1 MSWAFYGDEGID
13 YICFKEN
20 TMEQLNDKWL
30 RLLGIPLSVAMLL
43 LAEMPFFFPGR
54 WDLLWKYMLISII
67 CTGLIWEASRYI
79 LIRIRRLYPGL
90 EHTTA
95 RVAWMLTGFAVVAG
109 IGQFIMQVL
118 IHEFDIAPAPV
129 LTFRVWLIN
138 FSISMFF
145 IVLIGGIY
153 EAIYFF
159 GHYKLALQ
167 RTELLKKEQARQH
180 LEALKN
186 RVNPHFLFNC
196 LTTLSAL
203 IGEDARRAERFVDEL
218 SKVYRYLLR
227 ANRQLQVPLADELA
241 FSESYTYLLI
251 TRLGAAF
258 DVHTKVDAQ
267 YLEQKLP
274 PLILQNL
281 LDYLIRTQTIS
292 PEKPLLVDISAN
304 ENALVLTAPYQPKTV
319 WVDSGNLDWAAIASA
334 YEQQSGRQAVQAVV
348 DNRLHFRLPFMQEI
362 EAAA

>member
-1 MSWAFYGDEGID
+1 MSDQGIT

-30 RLLGIPLSVAMLL
+30 RMLGIPLSVVLL
-43 LAEMPFFFPGR
+43 LFAEMPFFFPGR

-67 CTGLIWEASRYI
+67 CTGLIWEASRFV
-79 LIRIRRLYPGL
+79 LIRIRKRYPGL
-90 EHTTA
+90 DRTSA
-95 RVAWMLTGFAVVAG
+95 RVAWMLTGFAMVAG
-109 IGQFIMQVL
+109 IGQFVMQVV
-118 IHEFDIAPAPV
+118 IDVCKIAPAPI

-138 FSISMFF
+138 FSISLFF
-145 IVLIGGIY
+145 IVLIGSIY

-159 GHYKLALQ
+159 GHYKLAMQ
-167 RTELLKKEQARQH
+167 RTELLKKEQAQKR

-227 ANRQLQVPLADELA
+227 ANRQMYVPLADELA
-241 FSESYTYLLI
+241 FSDSYAYLLI

-258 DVHTKVDAQ
+258 EVKTAVDAQ

-281 LDYLIRTQTIS
+281 LDFLIRTQMMG
-292 PEKPLLVDISAN
+292 PEKPLQVDITAN
-304 ENALVLTAPYQPKTV
+304 ENALLLTAPYQPKTV
-319 WVDSGNLDWAAIASA
+319 WVDSGNLDWAAIAST
-334 YEQQSGRQAVQAVV
+334 YEQQSGRQAIQALVN
-348 DNRLHFRLPFMQEI
+348 NRLHFRIPFIQET
-362 EAAA
+362 EAAL

>member
-1 MSWAFYGDEGID
+1 
-13 YICFKEN
+13 
-20 TMEQLNDKWL
+20 MEQLNDKWL
-30 RLLGIPLSVAMLL
+30 RIFGIPLSVVLLL

-79 LIRIRRLYPGL
+79 LVRIRRQYPGL
-90 EHTTA
+90 ERTTA

-109 IGQFIMQVL
+109 IGQYVMQVV
-118 IHEFDIAPAPV
+118 IHVFNIAPAPI

-138 FSISMFF
+138 FSISLFF

-159 GHYKLALQ
+159 GHYKSALQ
-167 RTELLKKEQARQH
+167 RTELLKKEQARKH
-180 LEALKN
+180 LEALKHK
-186 RVNPHFLFNC
+186 VNPHFLFNC

-203 IGEDARRAERFVDEL
+203 IGEDAHRAERFVDEL

-227 ANRQLQVPLADELA
+227 ANRQSQVPLADELA
-241 FSESYTYLLI
+241 FSDSYAYLLN

-258 DVHTKVDAQ
+258 GVNAKVEVQ

-281 LDYLIRTQTIS
+281 LDYLIRTQMMS
-292 PEKPLLVDISAN
+292 VEKPLHVDITAH
-304 ENALVLTAPYQPKTV
+304 ENALLLSAPYQPKTV
-319 WVDSGNLDWAAIASA
+319 WVDSGNLDWVAIASA
-334 YEQQSGRQAVQAVV
+334 YEQQSGRQAVQAIVN
-348 DNRLHFRLPFMQEI
+348 NRLHFRLPFIQET